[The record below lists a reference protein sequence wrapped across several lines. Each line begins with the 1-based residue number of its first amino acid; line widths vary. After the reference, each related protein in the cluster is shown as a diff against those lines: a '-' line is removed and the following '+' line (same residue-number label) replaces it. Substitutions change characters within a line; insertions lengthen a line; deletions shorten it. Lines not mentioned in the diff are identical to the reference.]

1 VSGRLEIRKHPH
13 GSFGNCL
20 QGSCASM
27 NMQAIDPK
35 RFRSVMGT
43 FPTGVAVITT
53 AWNGALFGAT
63 INSLTSVSL
72 KPSMLLFCTSEGSET
87 AAAIRPRGVF
97 SVNILGQHQYDLSAS
112 FTGKSKQKNRFE
124 DLAIAFSA
132 DGLPLLQG
140 AAAQLCCRVAAMHRA
155 GARHHSGR
163 SPFRRRDR
171 LQSARLSQGRVWKLS
186 TRLIRQPQ
194 KSWMAPRR
202 SRLSSLWARQRGAP
216 S

>member
-1 VSGRLEIRKHPH
+1 
-13 GSFGNCL
+13 
-20 QGSCASM
+20 M
-27 NMQAIDPK
+27 NMQTIDPK

-87 AAAIRPRGVF
+87 TAAIRRRGVF
-97 SVNILGQHQYDLSAS
+97 SVNILGQHQYDLSAR
-112 FTGKSKQKNRFE
+112 FTGKSKLKNRFE

-140 AAAQLCCRVAAMHRA
+140 AAAQLCCRVAAIHRA
-155 GARHHSGR
+155 GDHDIILGEVLSGEEIAC
-163 SPFRRRDR
+163 SPLVFHKGAYG
-171 LQSARLSQGRVWKLS
+171 SF
-186 TRLIRQPQ
+186 
-194 KSWMAPRR
+194 
-202 SRLSSLWARQRGAP
+202 QRA
-216 S
+216 